1 MTAPMSPLKRPKPT
15 AVVLGLLCVM
25 YLITY
30 VDRVNIST
38 AADSIRR
45 ELALSP
51 VQLGFL
57 QSAFGYPY
65 LIFQIFGGWIGD
77 RFGPRRTLFLCGLVW
92 ATATI
97 LTGFAGGLTS
107 LFMCR
112 LLVGIGE
119 GATFPVA
126 TRAMQNW
133 TPVGRR
139 GFAQGLTHA
148 FARLGNAVTP
158 PIVAWL
164 IVAFHWRGSFIT
176 LGVCSLVWVLIWY
189 WYFRD
194 TPAEHASITRAEL
207 DILPNHGAPAKIV
220 RPRVPWVALTK
231 RMAPVTIVYFCY
243 GWTLWLYLTWM
254 PLYLLNE
261 YKFDLKKSALLTS
274 AVYLPGVLGDYLG
287 GVISDRSLHRTGDLL
302 KARRNVVMFGFL
314 ASFVCMVPVFLTHDL
329 IPIILSLGAALF
341 FAEIVI
347 GPMWSIPMDI
357 AGKFSGTAAGMMNTG
372 SALAA
377 ILSPIAFGYI
387 VARTGN
393 WQLPFAGS
401 LGLLL
406 LGALLAPHMHPE
418 RAFEEADSRQ
428 VQSAHPT

>member
-1 MTAPMSPLKRPKPT
+1 MSPPKRPKPT

-38 AADSIRR
+38 AADSIKR
-45 ELALSP
+45 ELSLSNT
-51 VQLGFL
+51 QLGFL

-77 RFGPRRTLFLCGLVW
+77 RFGPRRTLFLCGLIW

-107 LFMCR
+107 LFVCR

-126 TRAMQNW
+126 TRAMQSW
-133 TPVGRR
+133 TPIGRR

-148 FARLGNAVTP
+148 FARLGNAITP

-164 IVAFHWRGSFIT
+164 IVAVEWRGSFIA
-176 LGVCSLVWVLIWY
+176 LGCCSLVWVVVWIV
-189 WYFRD
+189 YFRD
-194 TPAEHASITRAEL
+194 NPVDHPAITQAEL
-207 DILPNHGAPAKIV
+207 DILPNNGAPARIV
-220 RPRVPWVALTK
+220 RPRVPWGALTR

-243 GWTLWLYLTWM
+243 GWTLWLYLTWL
-254 PLYLLNE
+254 PSYFLHE
-261 YKFDLKKSALLTS
+261 YRFDLRRSALFTS
-274 AVYLPGVLGDYLG
+274 AVFFAGVVGDYLG
-287 GVISDRSLHRTGDLL
+287 GEVSDRILHRTSDLQQ
-302 KARRNVVMFGFL
+302 ARRNVVMAGFL
-314 ASFVCMVPVFLTHDL
+314 GSFACLVPVFLTHDL
-329 IPIILSLGAALF
+329 VAIIVSLGAAF
-341 FAEIVI
+341 FFMELVI

-387 VARTGN
+387 IDQTGN

-401 LGLLL
+401 LGFLL
-406 LGALLAPHMHPE
+406 LGALLAPVMHPE
-418 RAFEEADSRQ
+418 RPFDELASPRTGA
-428 VQSAHPT
+428 AT

>member
-1 MTAPMSPLKRPKPT
+1 MSTLKRPKPSH
-15 AVVLGLLCVM
+15 VVLGLLCVM

-77 RFGPRRTLFLCGLVW
+77 RFGARRTLFLCGLVW

-97 LTGFAGGLTS
+97 LTGFAGGLAS
-107 LFMCR
+107 LFLCR

-148 FARLGNAVTP
+148 FARLGNAITP
-158 PIVAWL
+158 PVVAWL
-164 IVAFHWRGSFIT
+164 IVAFQWRGSFVT
-176 LGVCSLVWVLIWY
+176 LGVCSLVWVLVWY

-194 TPAEHASITRAEL
+194 TPADHPSITRAEL
-207 DILPNHGAPAKIV
+207 DTLPNRGAPAAIV
-220 RPRVPWVALTK
+220 RPRVPWVALTR
-231 RMAPVTIVYFCY
+231 RMAPVTVVYFCY

-254 PLYLLNE
+254 PLYFLNE

-274 AVYLPGVLGDYLG
+274 AVYLPGVVGDYLG
-287 GVISDRSLHRTGDLL
+287 GVISDRVLHRTGDLL
-302 KARRNVVMFGFL
+302 RARRNVVMFGFL
-314 ASFVCMVPVFLTHDL
+314 GSFVCMVPVFLTHDL

-377 ILSPIAFGYI
+377 ILSPITFGYI
-387 VARTGN
+387 VGKTGN

-401 LGLLL
+401 LGFLL
-406 LGALLAPHMHPE
+406 LGALLAPTMHPE
-418 RAFEEADSRQ
+418 RSFDRPDS
-428 VQSAHPT
+428 V

>member
-1 MTAPMSPLKRPKPT
+1 MSPLKRPKPT
-15 AVVLGLLCVM
+15 TFVLGLLCVM

-30 VDRVNIST
+30 IDRVNIST
-38 AADSIRR
+38 AADAIRR
-45 ELALSP
+45 ELSLSN

-65 LIFQIFGGWIGD
+65 LVFQIFGGWIGD

-92 ATATI
+92 ASATI

-107 LFMCR
+107 LFICR

-126 TRAMQNW
+126 TRAMQSW
-133 TPVGRR
+133 TPIGRR

-164 IVAFHWRGSFIT
+164 IVTIAWRGSFIV
-176 LGVCSLVWVLIWY
+176 LGCCSLVWVLIWLV
-189 WYFRD
+189 YFRD
-194 TPAEHASITRAEL
+194 VPSEHRGITAAEL
-207 DILPNHGAPAKIV
+207 QILPNHGLPATIV
-220 RPRVPWVALTK
+220 RPKVPWGALTK
-231 RMAPVTIVYFCY
+231 RMAPVKIVYFCY
-243 GWTLWLYLTWM
+243 GWSLWLYLTWL
-254 PLYLLNE
+254 PSYFLHE
-261 YKFDLKKSALLTS
+261 YQYDLKKSALFTS
-274 AVYLPGVLGDYLG
+274 AVFFAGVVGDYLG
-287 GVISDRSLHRTGDLL
+287 GEISDRILHRTGDLQ

-314 ASFVCMVPVFLTHDL
+314 GSFVCLVPVFLTHDL
-329 IPIILSLGAALF
+329 VTIILSLGAAF
-341 FAEIVI
+341 FCAEIVI

-387 VARTGN
+387 IDATGN

-406 LGALLAPHMHPE
+406 LGAILAPHMHPE
-418 RAFEEADSRQ
+418 RAFEESSDL
-428 VQSAHPT
+428 VIG

>member
-30 VDRVNIST
+30 IDRVNIST
-38 AADSIRR
+38 AADAIRR
-45 ELALSP
+45 ELSLSN

-65 LIFQIFGGWIGD
+65 LVFQIFGGWIGD

-92 ATATI
+92 ASATI
-97 LTGFAGGLTS
+97 LTGFAGGLAS
-107 LFMCR
+107 LFVCR

-126 TRAMQNW
+126 TRAMQSW
-133 TPVGRR
+133 TPIGRR

-164 IVAFHWRGSFIT
+164 IVTIAWRGSFMV
-176 LGVCSLVWVLIWY
+176 LGCCSLVWVLVWLV
-189 WYFRD
+189 YFRD
-194 TPAEHASITRAEL
+194 VPAEHRGITVAEL
-207 DILPNHGAPAKIV
+207 QILPNHGAPAAIV
-220 RPRVPWVALTK
+220 RPKVPWGALTK

-243 GWTLWLYLTWM
+243 GWTLWLYLTWL
-254 PLYLLNE
+254 PSYFLHE
-261 YKFDLKKSALLTS
+261 YQYDLKKSALFTS
-274 AVYLPGVLGDYLG
+274 AVFFAGVVGDYLG
-287 GVISDRSLHRTGDLL
+287 GEISDRILHRTGDLQ
-302 KARRNVVMFGFL
+302 KARRNGVMFGFL
-314 ASFVCMVPVFLTHDL
+314 GSFVCLVPVFLTHDL
-329 IPIILSLGAALF
+329 VSIILSLGAAF
-341 FAEIVI
+341 FCAEIVI

-387 VARTGN
+387 IDATGN

-418 RAFEEADSRQ
+418 RAFEEESGNRVVA
-428 VQSAHPT
+428 